1 MGGLNNLVR
10 FLPSRPNHLRNILG
24 NKHLDDEYE
33 DDDLSDNNVGSIL
46 DEDSAIVHVEG
57 ENFLLF
63 M

>member
-1 MGGLNNLVR
+1 MLTFLVH
-10 FLPSRPNHLRNILG
+10 FFKMVRPNFLG
-24 NKHLDDEYE
+24 NKHLDDEDE

>member
-1 MGGLNNLVR
+1 MV
-10 FLPSRPNHLRNILG
+10 RPNFLG
-24 NKHLDDEYE
+24 NKHLDDEDE

>member
-1 MGGLNNLVR
+1 MVI
-10 FLPSRPNHLRNILG
+10 FTKFLG
-24 NKHLDDEYE
+24 NKHLDDEDE

-57 ENFLLF
+57 ENFLLL